1 MEDAGFGTMFKSY
14 GEGNAGK
21 ACEGGRAVRWE
32 WGWLGSEWVGVIVR
46 RDKGTHRN
54 LHVVRA
60 LVILLVEDLK
70 VVPVGG

>member
-1 MEDAGFGTMFKSY
+1 M
-14 GEGNAGK
+14 
-21 ACEGGRAVRWE
+21 RWE
-32 WGWLGSEWVGVIVR
+32 WGWLGSERVGVIVR

-60 LVILLVEDLK
+60 LVILLVQDLK